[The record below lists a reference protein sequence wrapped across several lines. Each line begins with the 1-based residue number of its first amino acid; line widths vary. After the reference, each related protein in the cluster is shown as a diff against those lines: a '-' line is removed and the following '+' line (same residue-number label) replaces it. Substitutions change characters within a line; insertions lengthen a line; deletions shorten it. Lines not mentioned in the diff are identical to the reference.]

1 MTIAASIRTTAADIS
16 DEVVQRYQHEGFAH
30 ISAVITGEQAARFHA
45 AALELASRMASLH
58 KGPIFTQLV
67 NVWRE
72 DPTLSQLTL
81 DPNIGAIAEK
91 LAGVHLRL
99 WHDQVLIKQPHNQAP
114 TEFHQ
119 DQPYWPHAN
128 SSQPISAW
136 IALCDVP
143 VERGCMTFIPGSH
156 TRTELPMQ
164 NLSDHASLFTI
175 CPDLTWAPR
184 VTVPLKAGDCTFHHG
199 RTAHMA
205 TANMTDDPRVAHVV
219 IYVDAVTTFT
229 GRRHVVTER
238 LDLQPGSELTG
249 ELFPK
254 VDELGSS

>member
-1 MTIAASIRTTAADIS
+1 MTTATSSRTTVADIS
-16 DEVVQRYQHEGFAH
+16 DEAVQRYRHEGFAH
-30 ISAVITGEQAARFHA
+30 VSGVITAEQAARFHA
-45 AALELASRMASLH
+45 AALGLASRMASLH
-58 KGPIFTQLV
+58 QGPIFTQLV
-67 NVWRE
+67 NAWRE
-72 DPTLSQLTL
+72 DAILSQLTL
-81 DPNIGAIAEK
+81 DPAIGAIAER
-91 LAGVHLRL
+91 LAGVRLRL

-128 SSQPISAW
+128 STQPISAW

-219 IYVDAVTTFT
+219 IYVDATTIYT
-229 GRRHVVTER
+229 GRRHVVTNP
-238 LDLQPGSELTG
+238 LDLQAGGPLAG
-249 ELFPK
+249 ELFPE
-254 VDELGSS
+254 VHSMRA